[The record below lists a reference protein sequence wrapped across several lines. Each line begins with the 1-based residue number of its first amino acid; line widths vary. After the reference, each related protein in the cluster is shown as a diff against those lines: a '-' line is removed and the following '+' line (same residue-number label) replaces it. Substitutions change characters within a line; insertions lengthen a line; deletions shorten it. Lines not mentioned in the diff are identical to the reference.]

1 MIAKSELSDAQVEA
15 FQAEALNVACALGN
29 AVKLHRACTYENP
42 GEGLVSESEV
52 TFLRRPSERR
62 EPYAVST
69 RIALS

>member
-1 MIAKSELSDAQVEA
+1 MAQIEA

-52 TFLRRPSERR
+52 TFLRVPANAGNHTPCRL
-62 EPYAVST
+62 VSH
-69 RIALS
+69 